1 MPRVT
6 VAAVPAE
13 RAESVRRE
21 LAAREAIDP
30 SMRIRKGDG
39 VVMFPLRADAR
50 FDGSP
55 HGARIMEASVDPR
68 PRPRDPRAR
77 LGAAAEAAGLP
88 IAAIPSRWERLGDV
102 VIVRIPD
109 AGRDHASAIGR
120 LVGEALRA
128 RCVLEDVSGIRGP
141 FRAPDVRVL
150 WGSGTETVHTEDG
163 IRFQLDAARVMF
175 ASGNVVERTAIPGR
189 IAEGEVVVDLFAGIG
204 YFAVPIAVRSR
215 AAAVYACEAN
225 PVAFPYLVGNA
236 RLNRAASLVPL
247 LGDCRDVA
255 PRGVADWVLM
265 GHFDAVRY
273 LDVGVRCLRSEGTL
287 VVHGLVP
294 ADEYPEALVS
304 QVLDGIERAGAR
316 VDAMRG
322 RKVKSYAP
330 GILHAVV
337 EARATSVPKEFSGVV
352 PSVRPV
358 TR

>member
-1 MPRVT
+1 M
-6 VAAVPAE
+6 
-13 RAESVRRE
+13 
-21 LAAREAIDP
+21 
-30 SMRIRKGDG
+30 
-39 VVMFPLRADAR
+39 
-50 FDGSP
+50 
-55 HGARIMEASVDPR
+55 
-68 PRPRDPRAR
+68 RPRDPAQEIRNRLASEGVPAAAVPSGWERIGDVMVLRIPPAGRAHAATIAR
-77 LGAAAEAAGLP
+77 IHGQSLGA
-88 IAAIPSRWERLGDV
+88 RTV
-102 VIVRIPD
+102 V
-109 AGRDHASAIGR
+109 
-120 LVGEALRA
+120 
-128 RCVLEDVSGIRGP
+128 EDRSGIHGP
-141 FRAPDVRVL
+141 TRTPDVRML
-150 WGSGTETVHTEDG
+150 WGDGTETVHVEG
-163 IRFQLDAARVMF
+163 GVRFKLDVARVMF
-175 ASGNVVERTAIPGR
+175 SSGNVAERTG
-189 IAEGEVVVDLFAGIG
+189 IAAEIREGDVVVDLFAGIG
-204 YFAVPIAVRSR
+204 YFALPIAVRVPR
-215 AAAVYACEAN
+215 ATVHACEVN
-225 PVAFPYLVGNA
+225 WVAFEYLLENV
-236 RLNRAASLVPL
+236 RLNRAGNVAAH
-247 LGDCRDVA
+247 LGDCRAVA